1 MTSSLFDRLLRKPVP
16 AAVAEPLTAR
26 RAVRVSVARAAVR
39 ALDLVLDVGEVGVD
53 GRDLDALTAALDP
66 DMLVFAIRQDDAP
79 HGVLACSA
87 SLVAAALET
96 LTTGAVLPAPPEPR
110 PVTSTDAALVRPW
123 FEALLGDLGET
134 AAGTSLDGWC
144 DGCAL
149 GPRVTDP
156 RTLTL
161 SHPDLDYRLLDIA
174 LGDRVTDR
182 AHRLML
188 ALPQPV
194 SAKPAAPAPPPP
206 AEDWGAR
213 LERTVMGARYRLDA
227 VLTRQSVSLARL
239 TTLKEGDLLPLGAT
253 GFDAVALT
261 AQNGRVLAKGRLGQ
275 LDGRIAV
282 RIGTA
287 AVPEPRLEDLV
298 FRDTAPSLPEAEL
311 ALQLERAASA
321 SG

>member
-1 MTSSLFDRLLRKPVP
+1 MTASLYERLLRKPAP

-53 GRDLDALTAALDP
+53 GRDLDTLTGAFDP
-66 DMLVFAIRQDDAP
+66 QMLVFALRQGDAP
-79 HGVLACSA
+79 RGVLACSA
-87 SLVAAALET
+87 SLVAAAVET

-123 FEALLGDLGET
+123 FEAFLTDLVET

-144 DGCAL
+144 DGCTL
-149 GPRVTDP
+149 GARVTDP

-182 AHRLML
+182 AHRLLL

-194 SAKPAAPAPPPP
+194 SAKPATPPPTP
-206 AEDWGAR
+206 AAEDWGAR
-213 LERTVMGARYRLDA
+213 LEQTVMGARYRLDA
-227 VLTRQSVSLARL
+227 VLTRQSISLARL
-239 TTLKEGDLLPLGAT
+239 TSLEEGDLLPLGAT

-261 AQNGRVLAKGRLGQ
+261 AQNGRVLATGRLGQ

-282 RIGTA
+282 RIGAGA
-287 AVPEPRLEDLV
+287 APEPTLEDLV
-298 FRDTAPSLPEAEL
+298 FRDTVPALPEADP
-311 ALQLERAASA
+311 ATQIERAASA